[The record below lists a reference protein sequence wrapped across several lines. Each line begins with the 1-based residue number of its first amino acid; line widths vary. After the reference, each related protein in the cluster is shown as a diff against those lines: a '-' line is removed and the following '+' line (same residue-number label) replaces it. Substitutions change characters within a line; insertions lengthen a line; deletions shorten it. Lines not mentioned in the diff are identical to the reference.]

1 MKIYTKTGDAGASDL
16 YTMERREKDDATFD
30 ALGDVDEC
38 NVAVGIAREFCVEE
52 KNGLAEEL
60 AEIQSRLLD
69 VGSRVATPLTTSE
82 ARAAARAAFSEA
94 HVEMLERRIDAM
106 SEELPALTSFLLVS
120 GGRASVFL
128 HQARVVC
135 RRAERRCVPLVRR
148 GECPDVVRV
157 YLNRLSDYMFTAA
170 RYAAMKAGR
179 AEEPYKKAADSMMLR
194 RLRDPLARRFDA
206 PVLESEALFTRKAGE
221 EITTQLYNFVDKGDR
236 RVALRPE
243 LTPSFA
249 RLILQQ
255 GKSLA
260 LPAKWFAIGQCW
272 RYERMTRGRR
282 REHYQWNMD
291 IVGVSGIEAEAEL
304 LAAIT
309 TFFKR
314 VGVTSADVGIKVSSR
329 KLLQEVLTRYG
340 IGSDAFAPVC
350 VVVDK
355 IEKLPREKIEDELR
369 ELGVA
374 EGAIE
379 GILAATQMRTVE
391 ELEAL
396 IGPDA
401 EAVKDLKQLFAY
413 ADAYGYRDWLVFDAC
428 VVRGLAYY
436 TGIVFEGFDR
446 SGELRAI
453 CGGGRYDML
462 LGALGGE
469 NQPMVGFGFGDAVIV
484 ELLKDKG
491 LMPDFSRGDTQD
503 LVFPLSESLR
513 PAAMRVAASL
523 RESGRTVD
531 LVLED
536 KKAKWAFKQAERIGA
551 ERVILLGEKEWEA
564 GNVRV
569 KDLATREEVDVK
581 IDDLK

>member
-1 MKIYTKTGDAGASDL
+1 M
-16 YTMERREKDDATFD
+16 AT
-30 ALGDVDEC
+30 
-38 NVAVGIAREFCVEE
+38 
-52 KNGLAEEL
+52 
-60 AEIQSRLLD
+60 
-69 VGSRVATPLTTSE
+69 
-82 ARAAARAAFSEA
+82 
-94 HVEMLERRIDAM
+94 
-106 SEELPALTSFLLVS
+106 
-120 GGRASVFL
+120 
-128 HQARVVC
+128 
-135 RRAERRCVPLVRR
+135 
-148 GECPDVVRV
+148 
-157 YLNRLSDYMFTAA
+157 
-170 RYAAMKAGR
+170 
-179 AEEPYKKAADSMMLR
+179 
-194 RLRDPLARRFDA
+194 
-206 PVLESEALFTRKAGE
+206 
-221 EITTQLYNFVDKGDR
+221 
-236 RVALRPE
+236 
-243 LTPSFA
+243 
-249 RLILQQ
+249 
-255 GKSLA
+255 
-260 LPAKWFAIGQCW
+260 PAKWFAIGQCW

-291 IVGVSGIEAEAEL
+291 IVGVSGVEAEAEL

-329 KLLQEVLTRYG
+329 KLLQEVLTRFG
-340 IGSDAFAPVC
+340 IGSEKFAPVC

-355 IEKLPREKIEDELR
+355 IEKLPREKIEEELR
-369 ELGVA
+369 ELGVNEEA
-374 EGAIE
+374 VE
-379 GILAATQMRTVE
+379 GILAATSMRTVE

-401 EAVKDLKQLFAY
+401 EAVQDLKKLFEY

-446 SGELRAI
+446 KGELRAI

-484 ELLKDKG
+484 ELLNDKG
-491 LMPDFSRGDTQD
+491 LMPDFSKGDTQD

-513 PAAMRVAASL
+513 PQAMKVAAKL

-536 KKAKWAFKQAERIGA
+536 KKAKWAFKQAERVGA
-551 ERVILLGEKEWEA
+551 ERVVLLGEKEWEG

-569 KDLATREEVDVK
+569 KDLRTREEVDVNL
-581 IDDLK
+581 DDLE

>member
-1 MKIYTKTGDAGASDL
+1 MWAS
-16 YTMERREKDDATFD
+16 TWR
-30 ALGDVDEC
+30 
-38 NVAVGIAREFCVEE
+38 
-52 KNGLAEEL
+52 
-60 AEIQSRLLD
+60 
-69 VGSRVATPLTTSE
+69 RVAIGAPAATTACVTRD
-82 ARAAARAAFSEA
+82 ARGVCADRRARIAQGGRRRLARGHRTTTTTTTTGGAVRESGGGRETTKIDPTANAARGSARPTIDLQPPKGTRDFPPE
-94 HVEMLERRIDAM
+94 EMRRRSWLFGHFRECAKVFGF
-106 SEELPALTSFLLVS
+106 EE
-120 GGRASVFL
+120 
-128 HQARVVC
+128 
-135 RRAERRCVPLVRR
+135 
-148 GECPDVVRV
+148 
-157 YLNRLSDYMFTAA
+157 
-170 RYAAMKAGR
+170 
-179 AEEPYKKAADSMMLR
+179 
-194 RLRDPLARRFDA
+194 FDA
-206 PVLESEALFTRKAGE
+206 PVLENEELFTRKAGE
-221 EITTQLYNFVDKGDR
+221 EITTQLYNFVDKGER

-260 LPAKWFAIGQCW
+260 TPAKWFAIGQCW

-291 IVGVSGIEAEAEL
+291 IVGVSGVEAEAEL

-329 KLLQEVLTRYG
+329 KLLQEVLTRFG
-340 IGSDAFAPVC
+340 IGSENFAPVC

-355 IEKLPREKIEDELR
+355 IEKLPREKIEEELR
-369 ELGVA
+369 ELGVNEEA
-374 EGAIE
+374 VE
-379 GILAATQMRTVE
+379 GILAATSMRTVE

-401 EAVKDLKQLFAY
+401 EAVQDLKKLFEY

-446 SGELRAI
+446 KGELRAI

-491 LMPDFSRGDTQD
+491 LMPDFSKGDTQD

-513 PAAMRVAASL
+513 PQAMKVAAKL

-536 KKAKWAFKQAERIGA
+536 KKAKWAFKQAERVGA
-551 ERVILLGEKEWEA
+551 ERVVLLGEKEWEA

-569 KDLATREEVDVK
+569 KDLRTREEVDVK
-581 IDDLK
+581 LDDLE

>member
-1 MKIYTKTGDAGASDL
+1 MTTTTMMIRAAVARAVKTTTTRRGRRGATTTTVKTTATLSTERSAG
-16 YTMERREKDDATFD
+16 R
-30 ALGDVDEC
+30 ALGGRR
-38 NVAVGIAREFCVEE
+38 NSVGGTTTTTRTT
-52 KNGLAEEL
+52 
-60 AEIQSRLLD
+60 
-69 VGSRVATPLTTSE
+69 ATTT
-82 ARAAARAAFSEA
+82 RA
-94 HVEMLERRIDAM
+94 
-106 SEELPALTSFLLVS
+106 S
-120 GGRASVFL
+120 GGRTTTSVDPT
-128 HQARVVC
+128 
-135 RRAERRCVPLVRR
+135 ENGRR
-148 GECPDVVRV
+148 GGKIGTIDTTPPKGTRDFPPEEMRARSWLFGRFRDV
-157 YLNRLSDYMFTAA
+157 A
-170 RYAAMKAGR
+170 KAFGFD
-179 AEEPYKKAADSMMLR
+179 E
-194 RLRDPLARRFDA
+194 FDA
-206 PVLESEALFTRKAGE
+206 PVLESEELFTRKAGE
-221 EITTQLYNFVDKGDR
+221 EITTQLYNFTDKGDR

-243 LTPSFA
+243 LTPSLA
-249 RLILQQ
+249 RLILAQ

-291 IVGVSGIEAEAEL
+291 IVGVDGVEAEAEL

-329 KLLQEVLTRYG
+329 KLLSEVMARFD
-340 IGSDAFAPVC
+340 IGSESFAPVC

-355 IEKLPREKIEDELR
+355 IEKLPREKIEQELR
-369 ELGVA
+369 ELGVSEEA
-374 EGAIE
+374 VQ
-379 GILAATQMRTVE
+379 GILAATSMRTVE

-401 EAVKDLKQLFAY
+401 EAVRDLKKLFEY

-446 SGELRAI
+446 AGELRAI
-453 CGGGRYDML
+453 CGGGRYDAL

-491 LMPDFSRGDTQD
+491 LMPDFTKGDVQD

-513 PAAMRVAASL
+513 PAAMSVAAKL

-551 ERVILLGEKEWEA
+551 ERVVLLGEKEWEA

-569 KDLATREEVDVK
+569 KNLATREEVDVPV
-581 IDDLK
+581 DDI